1 MAYGNKPLQA
11 TSITAPGFF
20 GLNTQDSG
28 VSMETAFATQA
39 YNAVID
45 RYGRIGARKGWSYKT
60 SSGGTSSN
68 LEAMFQFGNGDGT
81 YTLISAGNNKLF
93 TGEATLTEKFVRN
106 STDTGN
112 LTYTITANNWQ
123 IVQAEFESGLSR
135 SAHAFL
141 VQAGHSPLVYHKL
154 GSTAHAHTGSFGFQ
168 RLADVGSVPTGYT
181 ASTFQ
186 PSCALSAYGRLWLAN
201 TGVDDLTIHYSALL
215 DTTDF
220 AGIGSGFI
228 NLEQVVPGKDSIVA
242 MAEHNNFLI
251 IFCKNNIVIYQSPD
265 NIDNLTLVDVI
276 TGVGCVARDS
286 VQNIGTD
293 LLFLSDS
300 GVRGL
305 GRTIQ
310 EKSAPVR
317 DISRNVRDQLMDYVA
332 SEDLTKVRSV
342 YFEQS
347 AFYLLILPTSTFTFC
362 FDLRQFLQ
370 DGSSRATIWDNISPR
385 CAAVTADNRLLLG
398 KLNGVAEYDGYTDN
412 SASYIF
418 SYYSPYIDFGS
429 PSITKVLKKIGI
441 TVVGSSATTLDLSWA
456 FDYETNYKKAQ
467 VTTATAAVSEYGIAE
482 YSIGTYSASVVI
494 DQIKKQLSG
503 SGNVIQI
510 GIDAAINGTPL
521 SVQKID
527 IYAIPGRTI

>member
-11 TSITAPGFF
+11 TAITAPGFF

-45 RYGRIGARKGWSYKT
+45 RYGRIGARKGWTYKT
-60 SSGGTSSN
+60 TSGGTAANIES
-68 LEAMFQFGNGDGT
+68 MFEFNNGDGT
-81 YTLISAGNNKLF
+81 FTLISAGNNKIY
-93 TGEATLTEKFVRN
+93 TGEATLTQKAVRN
-106 STDTGN
+106 STDTAD

-123 IVQAEFESGLSR
+123 IVQAEYETGLNK
-135 SAHAFL
+135 SAHAYL
-141 VQAGHSPLVYHKL
+141 IQASHPTLIYHKL
-154 GSTAHAHTGSFGFQ
+154 GSTAHAHTGSFGLQ
-168 RLADVGSVPTGYT
+168 RLGDMGTVPTGYT
-181 ASTFQ
+181 TTTFM
-186 PSCALSAYGRLWLAN
+186 PNCGLAAYGRLWLAN
-201 TGVDDLTIHYSALL
+201 SGNDDLTVYYSALL
-215 DTTDF
+215 DASDF
-220 AGIGSGFI
+220 SGVGSGFI
-228 NLEQVVPGKDSIVA
+228 NLEQVVPGGESIVA
-242 MAEHNNFLI
+242 LAEHNNYLVIFL
-251 IFCKNNIVIYQSPD
+251 KNTIVLYANAD
-265 NIDNLTLVDVI
+265 NIDNLQLADVI

-293 LLFLSDS
+293 IIFLSDS

-305 GRTIQ
+305 ARTIQ
-310 EKSAPVR
+310 EKSAPIR
-317 DISRNVRDQLMDYVA
+317 DISRNVRDQLMDYVKL
-332 SEDLTKVRSV
+332 EDLAKVRSV
-342 YFEQS
+342 YFEQD

-370 DGSSRATIWDNISPR
+370 DGSARATFWDTISPR
-385 CAAVTADNRLLLG
+385 AAVVTNNNRLLLG

-412 SASYIF
+412 SAAYIF
-418 SYYSPYIDFGS
+418 SYYSPFVDFGS

-441 TVVGSSATTLDLSWA
+441 TVVGSSATTIDLRWA
-456 FDYETNYKKAQ
+456 FDYQTNYKTAQ
-467 VTTATAAVSEYGIAE
+467 VTTATASVSEFGIAE
-482 YSIGTYSASVVI
+482 YAIGTYSASVVI

-521 SVQKID
+521 SIQKID